1 MPRFG
6 TILPD
11 SLFSDKHSI
20 LAGVLDHY
28 RSGDMT
34 IAQTARPSIPVP
46 KEIASLVSVIRE
58 TFHPTEIW
66 LFGSRAKGTA
76 RSDSDWD
83 LLAVLDDN
91 ASADLSD
98 PILAW
103 SISRQSGVP
112 STVLTASWR
121 DLEEIWGL
129 PNTLGYDLSREGV
142 RLLVS

>member
-1 MPRFG
+1 M
-6 TILPD
+6 
-11 SLFSDKHSI
+11 
-20 LAGVLDHY
+20 
-28 RSGDMT
+28 
-34 IAQTARPSIPVP
+34 
-46 KEIASLVSVIRE
+46 VSVMRE

-91 ASADLSD
+91 AGADLSD

-103 SISRQSGVP
+103 NVSRESGVP
-112 STVLTASWR
+112 STILTTSWR

-142 RLLVS
+142 RLLVG